1 MSLSIA
7 LTKGRLE
14 QQTTAM
20 LAKAGYGVEKLQNKA
35 CSHRP
40 PYVRDVRSAHV
51 CVAGVLC
58 ERFSVAER

>member
-20 LAKAGYGVEKLQNKA
+20 LAKAGYGVEKLQNKGRA
-35 CSHRP
+35 LGTL
-40 PYVRDVRSAHV
+40 A
-51 CVAGVLC
+51 
-58 ERFSVAER
+58 